1 MTINREDSSWQRKQ
15 EVESDQT
22 RVMSGVF
29 KEGIVKYRGLRE
41 KKVVD
46 DDECSNRA
54 MAFKR
59 VQGCW
64 LFLGVRLRAIGEFR

>member
-1 MTINREDSSWQRKQ
+1 MQ
-15 EVESDQT
+15 SDQT

-29 KEGIVKYRGLRE
+29 KEGSVIGVERLRE

-54 MAFKR
+54 MAYKR
-59 VQGCW
+59 FQGCW